1 MWDFSQFLGGN
12 QTHFCFKMLLNVSDL
27 VSGAH
32 LLPPK
37 SFLIKDRDA
46 LVLWSHFLWH
56 FSLSSFPTHH
66 SIIKSFY
73 LCIHHFLV
81 MASQF
86 QTLQSSKIAVPLP
99 QTSIL
104 HQGPSYLYF
113 RYQVWNDEVGRTEI
127 RCCIHMILKHHT
139 RRWKDMGF
147 SVVSLSS
154 LQLSCSPAFISY
166 DIIGNRIPQM
176 RVWKSQ
182 KGRGCPGE

>member
-46 LVLWSHFLWH
+46 LVFLEP
-56 FSLSSFPTHH
+56 FSLTLFP
-66 SIIKSFY
+66 
-73 LCIHHFLV
+73 FLLPHTPFHNKELLLMHTPFLSDGIPV
-81 MASQF
+81 SNSTVF
-86 QTLQSSKIAVPLP
+86 QNSCPTPSDLYSAPRSKLPLFQVP
-99 QTSIL
+99 S
-104 HQGPSYLYF
+104 
-113 RYQVWNDEVGRTEI
+113 RNDEVGRTEI

-176 RVWKSQ
+176 PV
-182 KGRGCPGE
+182 